1 MRDANGD
8 GQLDDHKEEHDAS
21 GVPGVLG
28 DQRAG
33 GLLLAFLAAVI
44 VLLAVGT
51 MPLSPREG
59 ASPHSSTGNGVP
71 AHTTVQR

>member
-21 GVPGVLG
+21 GVPG

-51 MPLSPREG
+51 MPLSPRED